1 MVNRKADKAYSIDI
15 TAQWGKQTMKYKK
28 MYKIE
33 EPSETVYKRIRDDV
47 DEFMRVA
54 TGQLSPLE
62 SELNITMETRQR
74 NLTYTDTEMRR
85 RHGDVVKSMRRL
97 NNLMKGKD
105 IEHLDEDDEID
116 KI

>member
-33 EPSETVYKRIRDDV
+33 EPSETVYKRIRGDV

-62 SELNITMETRQR
+62 TELNITMETRQR

-85 RHGDVVKSMRRL
+85 RHGDNIKPRR
-97 NNLMKGKD
+97 
-105 IEHLDEDDEID
+105 IAEQLDEDGNID